1 MFGGTSIIMS
11 LMKVEDIMSRNVI
24 TVPASTTIGATREIL
39 RARDI
44 HHLIIAE
51 QHHVL
56 GVISLID
63 LAKAADDRPV
73 SEVMRRDL
81 ASVEPTASV
90 REAAERMN
98 GNGVGCLPVVENGA
112 LCGIVTTADLLRAV
126 SR

>member
-1 MFGGTSIIMS
+1 MA
-11 LMKVEDIMSRNVI
+11 LMRVEQIMSRNVI
-24 TVPASTTIGATREIL
+24 TVPATTTIAETREIL

-51 QHHVL
+51 QRRVL

-63 LAKAADDRPV
+63 LAKAESDHPV
-73 SEVMRRDL
+73 SEVMRRGL
-81 ASVEPTASV
+81 ASVEPSATV
-90 REAAERMN
+90 RQAAELMN
-98 GNGVGCLPVVENGA
+98 GNGVGCLPVVAGGA